1 MTGGYISST
10 GKTRTLQDLLT
21 FILTEYKLK
30 YKAYIANVNNVYVFR
45 IEIIMKDTLRLLWI
59 LSDKLQEME
68 DKIMDTLH
76 NVTPVGYKIEII
88 YKEP

>member
-30 YKAYIANVNNVYVFR
+30 YKAYIANVNNTYVFR

-68 DKIMDTLH
+68 DKIMDILH
-76 NVTPVGYKIEII
+76 NVVPVGYKIEII
-88 YKEP
+88 YKQA